1 MSLLENENYDLAE
14 NEENIK
20 DDATFDNSNKG
31 GNKKSNKNEKEF
43 SKKKENKII
52 KNIIEFSKKNA
63 IGTYV
68 VVGIPLFF
76 LSVLLA
82 AQMKTVSNSEVVLQG
97 KREAELADEL
107 VTLQRNYND
116 LKEKYTESQNVVEEY
131 KNNSSTNSTL
141 INSMKDEINMLSAL
155 SGNTDLKGEGII
167 ITMTDAAQNSENSTI
182 DTDSLVHDS
191 DVLSVVN
198 ELKVAGAE
206 AISVNDQ
213 RIISISGIRCV
224 GPSIQVNYQKIS
236 TPIVIKAI
244 GNAQWLE
251 SAMNIKNGVVDTLKG
266 STGIGISVTRSNNVE
281 IPKFDGTLNF
291 KYAETKK

>member
-1 MSLLENENYDLAE
+1 MLENENYDLAE

-52 KNIIEFSKKNA
+52 KNIINFCKKNA

-141 INSMKDEINMLSAL
+141 INSMKDEIDMLSAL

-266 STGIGISVTRSNNVE
+266 STGIGISVVRSNNVE

>member
-1 MSLLENENYDLAE
+1 MLENENYDLAE

-20 DDATFDNSNKG
+20 DDATFDNSNKD

-52 KNIIEFSKKNA
+52 KNIINFCKKNA

-141 INSMKDEINMLSAL
+141 INSMKDEIDMLSAL

-266 STGIGISVTRSNNVE
+266 STGIGISVVRSNNVE

>member
-1 MSLLENENYDLAE
+1 MLENENYDLAE

-20 DDATFDNSNKG
+20 DDATFDNSNKD
-31 GNKKSNKNEKEF
+31 GNKKSNQNEKEF

-52 KNIIEFSKKNA
+52 KNIINFCKKNA

-82 AQMKTVSNSEVVLQG
+82 AQMKTVSNSEVVLKG

-141 INSMKDEINMLSAL
+141 INSMKDEIDMLSAL

-266 STGIGISVTRSNNVE
+266 STGIGISVVRSNNVE

>member
-1 MSLLENENYDLAE
+1 MLENENYDLAE

-20 DDATFDNSNKG
+20 DDATFDNSNKD
-31 GNKKSNKNEKEF
+31 GNKKSNQNEKEF

-52 KNIIEFSKKNA
+52 KNIINFCKKNA

-82 AQMKTVSNSEVVLQG
+82 AQMKTVSNSEVVLKG

-141 INSMKDEINMLSAL
+141 INSMKDEIDMLSAL

-266 STGIGISVTRSNNVE
+266 STGIGISVVRSNNVE

-291 KYAETKK
+291 KYTETKK

>member
-20 DDATFDNSNKG
+20 VDATFDNSNKD

-52 KNIIEFSKKNA
+52 KNIINFCKKNA

-141 INSMKDEINMLSAL
+141 INSMKDEIDMLSAL

-182 DTDSLVHDS
+182 DTDSLVHDY
-191 DVLSVVN
+191 DRP
-198 ELKVAGAE
+198 
-206 AISVNDQ
+206 D
-213 RIISISGIRCV
+213 
-224 GPSIQVNYQKIS
+224 IQTIH
-236 TPIVIKAI
+236 
-244 GNAQWLE
+244 
-251 SAMNIKNGVVDTLKG
+251 
-266 STGIGISVTRSNNVE
+266 
-281 IPKFDGTLNF
+281 F
-291 KYAETKK
+291 

>member
-1 MSLLENENYDLAE
+1 M
-14 NEENIK
+14 
-20 DDATFDNSNKG
+20 
-31 GNKKSNKNEKEF
+31 
-43 SKKKENKII
+43 
-52 KNIIEFSKKNA
+52 
-63 IGTYV
+63 

-82 AQMKTVSNSEVVLQG
+82 AQMKTVSNSEVVLKG

-141 INSMKDEINMLSAL
+141 INSMKDEIDMLSAL

-266 STGIGISVTRSNNVE
+266 STGIGISVVRSNNVE

>member
-1 MSLLENENYDLAE
+1 MLENENYDLAE

-82 AQMKTVSNSEVVLQG
+82 AQIKTVSNSEVVLQG

-266 STGIGISVTRSNNVE
+266 STGIGISVVRSNSVE
-281 IPKFDGTLNF
+281 VPKFDGTLNF

>member
-1 MSLLENENYDLAE
+1 MSDNIKEENE
-14 NEENIK
+14 
-20 DDATFDNSNKG
+20 TVQSNKD
-31 GNKKSNKNEKEF
+31 E
-43 SKKKENKII
+43 KKKD
-52 KNIIEFSKKNA
+52 NIITKIKRFCKKNSL
-63 IGTYV
+63 GTYV
-68 VVGIPLFF
+68 AIGIPLFF

-82 AQMKTVSNSEVVLQG
+82 AQMKTVSNSELVLQG

-107 VTLQRNYND
+107 VTLQRNYSD
-116 LKEKYTESQNVVEEY
+116 LKEKYEDSQNVVEEY
-131 KNNSSTNSTL
+131 KNNSSTNNSL
-141 INSMKDEINMLSAL
+141 INSMKEEIDMLSAI

-167 ITMTDAAQNSENSTI
+167 ITMTDAAQSLENDSI
-182 DTDSLVHDS
+182 NTDSLVHDS

-213 RIISISGIRCV
+213 RIISVSGIRCV

-251 SAMNIKNGVVDTLKG
+251 SAMNIKNGVVDTLKA
-266 STGIGISVTRSNNVE
+266 STGIGIKVERNSNVE
-281 IPKFDGTLNF
+281 IPKYDGTLNF
-291 KYAETKK
+291 KYAETKN